1 MKHSLLIFS
10 GIIAIAITTYFSLLP
25 LNGVT
30 QADISNMFS
39 TPITPA
45 GFTFSIWSI
54 IYASWLLLWAYVV
67 WKKPKLSSHQQYALA
82 WAQLLSAAWLIPWHF
97 QYILTSFCIMTA
109 ILVLLWSAMNTKI
122 SDKWYKM
129 TLSLFLGWISIAFLL
144 NFNTTLI
151 AYDLYQFPLVY
162 SGITLMIWLF
172 LTSYWGYK
180 QRNFIPLWVFAWA
193 VLGILLK

>member
-25 LNGVT
+25 LNWVT

-129 TLSLFLGWISIAFLL
+129 TLSLFLGL
-144 NFNTTLI
+144 
-151 AYDLYQFPLVY
+151 D
-162 SGITLMIWLF
+162 
-172 LTSYWGYK
+172 
-180 QRNFIPLWVFAWA
+180 
-193 VLGILLK
+193 